1 MGDRVKTGIK
11 LKISY
16 SNTMLNYQF
25 FQKFKLLRNG
35 KFNRLAIIL
44 FVRTKETMNL
54 FPGWKIQT

>member
-1 MGDRVKTGIK
+1 
-11 LKISY
+11 
-16 SNTMLNYQF
+16 MLNYQF

-44 FVRTKETMNL
+44 SVRTKETMNL